1 MKFLPT
7 NGVLALIGEETF
19 VFAASGDMV
28 FLNRGTLCG
37 RGGRGDF
44 EVVAMFVC
52 SNHSAPKSSE
62 VLGNPSEY
70 RTSSIERKG
79 QAISSIKGK
88 HSVRWG
94 IISYEEEI
102 IRILS
107 RHASFNLRNNWSQED
122 HLWLI

>member
-70 RTSSIERKG
+70 RTSSIE
-79 QAISSIKGK
+79 

>member
-19 VFAASGDMV
+19 MFAASGDMV

-70 RTSSIERKG
+70 RTSSIESKVRRFL
-79 QAISSIKGK
+79 QFRASIQFVGELFLMKK
-88 HSVRWG
+88 K
-94 IISYEEEI
+94 
-102 IRILS
+102 
-107 RHASFNLRNNWSQED
+107 
-122 HLWLI
+122 